1 MSLLKRHS
9 MSFHLSYTGDEV
21 QSLLEM
27 AGTALQEHQDL
38 SNYYTKGEVD
48 DAILEETIR
57 ATIKEEEIEILV
69 EEIQEQ
75 EKDTQSR
82 VEKNENAIKS
92 VEQEVCDISLS
103 LSEVSSDFSERLTK
117 MEAVVGVDNADG
129 GGTTL
134 LERVDAT
141 ASAVI
146 KLTTRIS
153 ANEQAVSLLN
163 GDSTKK
169 GSVDYKIKQAL
180 AWENIG

>member
-1 MSLLKRHS
+1 
-9 MSFHLSYTGDEV
+9 MSFHLSFTGDEV

-38 SNYYTKGEVD
+38 SNYYTKKEVD

-57 ATIKEEEIEILV
+57 ATIKEEEIDLLI
-69 EEIQEQ
+69 EEIQEIN
-75 EKDTQSR
+75 EETQSR
-82 VEKNENAIKS
+82 VEKNETSLKAVK
-92 VEQEVCDISLS
+92 QEVDDISDS
-103 LSEVSSDFSERLTK
+103 LNEVSSDFSERLTK
-117 MEAVVGVDNADG
+117 MEAVVGIDNAG
-129 GGTTL
+129 GNGATL

-141 ASAVI
+141 SSAVT

-180 AWENIG
+180 AWEYIG

>member
-1 MSLLKRHS
+1 

-21 QSLLEM
+21 QSLLGK

-38 SNYYTKGEVD
+38 SNYYTKKEVD

-57 ATIKEEEIEILV
+57 ATIKEEEIDLLI

-75 EKDTQSR
+75 AEETQSR
-82 VEKNENAIKS
+82 VGKNENTLKA
-92 VEQEVCDISLS
+92 VEQEIGDINFT
-103 LSEVSSDFSERLTK
+103 LSEVSSDFSGRLTK
-117 MEAVVGVDNADG
+117 IEEVVGVDNANG
-129 GGTTL
+129 NGATL

-141 ASAVI
+141 ASAVT

-180 AWENIG
+180 AWESIG

>member
-1 MSLLKRHS
+1 
-9 MSFHLSYTGDEV
+9 MSFHLSFTGDEV

-38 SNYYTKGEVD
+38 SNYYTKKEVD

-57 ATIKEEEIEILV
+57 ATIKEEEIDLLI
-69 EEIQEQ
+69 EEIQEIN
-75 EKDTQSR
+75 EETQSR
-82 VEKNENAIKS
+82 VGQNEDALKDMG
-92 VEQEVCDISLS
+92 QEILDISLS

-117 MEAVVGVDNADG
+117 IEKVVGVDDASGN
-129 GGTTL
+129 GTTL

-141 ASAVI
+141 ASAVK
-146 KLTTRIS
+146 KLTTRTS
-153 ANEQAVSLLN
+153 ANEQAISLLN

-169 GSVDYKIKQAL
+169 GSVDYKISQAL